1 MYYITSLKK
10 LKKFK
15 KFIYKPKKLVYN
27 VTTK

>member
-1 MYYITSLKK
+1 MYYITVKK
-10 LKKFK
+10 IKKKIK